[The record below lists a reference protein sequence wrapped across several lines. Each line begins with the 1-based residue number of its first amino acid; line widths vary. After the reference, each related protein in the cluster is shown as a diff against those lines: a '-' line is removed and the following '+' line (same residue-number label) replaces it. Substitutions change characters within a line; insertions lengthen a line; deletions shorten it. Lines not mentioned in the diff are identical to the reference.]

1 MSTQNKKLN
10 NLVEAFLI
18 LENKK
23 EMISF
28 FEDIFTPQE
37 IEALVERWEIVQT
50 LLKTDLP
57 QREVAKKIGCSVAL
71 VSRASR
77 QIQYGSG
84 GFLSVYS
91 KLKK

>member
-1 MSTQNKKLN
+1 MKTQKEKMN
-10 NLVEAFLI
+10 NLLEVFLL
-18 LENKK
+18 LEDKK
-23 EMISF
+23 QALAF

-37 IEALVERWEIVQT
+37 IEALMERWEIVKT
-50 LLKTDLP
+50 LLGTDLP
-57 QREVAKKIGCSVAL
+57 QREVAQKIGCSVAL

-84 GFLSVYS
+84 GFLAVYS